1 MVTVTRGMAK
11 EFARDYLGTLKA
23 HGKRNTYRS
32 PREIARLM
40 NITVD
45 KAIKFIVVAKAND
58 FMYEDNKATTSYIPS
73 MTLFKVWEENI

>member
-45 KAIKFIVVAKAND
+45 KAIKFIVVAKANN
-58 FMYEDNKATTSYIPS
+58 FMYDDNKATAHYISAP
-73 MTLFKVWEENI
+73 TLFKVCEANI